1 MKKVLVPLLG
11 CVVIGLVSCGS
22 DKKDQKTFNEI
33 FDFAPIATSIQE
45 VKVTHGPGQ
54 LLPLQEYD
62 LNYSKDEAYFKQIEE
77 YAKKLNSQKL
87 MKVMY
92 IMVEIHI
99 AFLSVL
105 ILKKRNYLL
114 LKKTNYI

>member
-33 FDFAPIATSIQE
+33 FDYAPIATSIKE

-54 LLPLQEYD
+54 VLPLQDYD
-62 LNYSKDEAYFKQIEE
+62 LNYSKMKLILNKSKNML
-77 YAKKLNSQKL
+77 KKLNSQKL

>member
-22 DKKDQKTFNEI
+22 NKKEQKTFNEV
-33 FDFAPIATSIQE
+33 FDYAPIATSIQE

-54 LLPLQEYD
+54 VLPLQDYD

-77 YAKKLNSQKL
+77 YAKKAKFTE
-87 MKVMY
+87 